1 MRLQSRVDE
10 LEAELV
16 EADRQIQGAH
26 AEVQRAMEEQHSSE
40 IRLNEAGSI
49 AEAALQINHV
59 FEDADKAAQQY
70 LESVRLLSEREDAI
84 VAQREQESKEKAVR
98 LLQKTEERCR
108 EKVAETK
115 AKCAALEEESRIK
128 SEAYWEK
135 VSRQMQ
141 IFVASHQELKGLLGG
156 FNQDMQQAKAAATS
170 AREAAVPAREAY
182 EALRRA
188 AEEKAAVE
196 KAEADKAAADRAAA
210 EAAERAAAEAAARE
224 EEEARALEALEAE
237 AQRAAEAGLSGH
249 ADDESDEIVEDEAV
263 TEFTEELPEAEADQP
278 EEYEEEEAAEPDT
291 GAPIAELPVETDPVY
306 GAEEDV
312 PTYRTSAL
320 NTVELPDV

>member
-1 MRLQSRVDE
+1 MTDMELRKLGRRELLEVMIDQKREADEKIQESAKRLQEAEEKNTRLHELIQQLQDQVETLQTQTDSLQDDVAEKQDQNMRLQSRVDE

-156 FNQDMQQAKAAATS
+156 FNQDMQQAKARTL
-170 AREAAVPAREAY
+170 
-182 EALRRA
+182 AL
-188 AEEKAAVE
+188 
-196 KAEADKAAADRAAA
+196 
-210 EAAERAAAEAAARE
+210 
-224 EEEARALEALEAE
+224 L
-237 AQRAAEAGLSGH
+237 LSWL
-249 ADDESDEIVEDEAV
+249 S
-263 TEFTEELPEAEADQP
+263 
-278 EEYEEEEAAEPDT
+278 
-291 GAPIAELPVETDPVY
+291 
-306 GAEEDV
+306 
-312 PTYRTSAL
+312 
-320 NTVELPDV
+320 